1 MTGPVLCR
9 IGLWGCLVE
18 AVAIPMSCFEA
29 ALENGSKIVRKTVPQ
44 CNLTQHRPSLTA
56 RL

>member
-9 IGLWGCLVE
+9 IVLRDCLVK
-18 AVAIPMSCFEA
+18 AVANSFGCYDA
-29 ALENGSKIVRKTVPQ
+29 ALETGSKLVPKTVPQ
-44 CNLTQHRPSLTA
+44 CNLTQHRPSLVA